1 MASVSHELQPG
12 IFLVR
17 EVPTSSLQV
26 FQVLN
31 KKANILRMTINIA
44 GSEGTKI
51 EGVEGDSVTVDIPP
65 MDNHLLAKL
74 IVTPTARVRHK
85 FSFTLHDPPTDSVVG
100 RELQG
105 LEQNLVLWA
114 KASQHAL
121 QSRDINTCPE
131 VVFRETPCQ
140 HFVDPYFVPGPR
152 SVTHGEER
160 RMVHWRRPSEFFKG
174 EYKVFLDSIEPND
187 IKQGLLGDCW
197 LMCALAS
204 LAERPQLV
212 KRLFVTT
219 QVTPYG
225 IYRIRLCKNGE
236 WQTVSVDDY
245 FPCAPFDTPIFS
257 RSHGNELWVLLV
269 EKAYAKL
276 HGNYLL
282 LKGGWA
288 REGMLDLTGCPTLGY
303 DFQSEE
309 VKELVEEDLLWPL
322 LRQFDQEAA
331 LISAST
337 PGEDRWSESRGQ
349 DRKGGLIGG
358 HAYSVIQVREAYSQ
372 RLLNIRNPWGN
383 FEWDGAWSD
392 KSPLWTDRM
401 KSALK
406 PVLEE
411 NDGTFWMNYEDF
423 LKNFQSVTVCLVKPF
438 FEARCKG
445 VFERISEESRF
456 YTYSRSY
463 SVLTTTERARVYI
476 GIHQEDERILGVV
489 SKRPNLDL
497 GLMILEQT
505 PAGLRYFKRKER
517 TNDRQIEL
525 EIELRPD
532 RRYLLLPCSSGCR
545 MQQGKEGPMESLT
558 AENFLYRSTLLD
570 IFHKATYEM
579 TGYMSYAELRDLLQE
594 TGLDFDEN
602 RYQLCLQAYSS
613 TPQGLTRE
621 GFVEMMIAQTA
632 EAGEERVRRWLQ
644 GWGYGKDLFSSKSR
658 TYVISVHCEKDCVE
672 LKTEQLG
679 TRELD
684 HKASLI
690 ELQQFGQV
698 KTTVRNVEIYQMQDK
713 GSMAYTYGAH
723 NANTAGVRV
732 TIDCTGSEGVLF
744 STGKPQVTVSIA
756 PGAWEILLTVLPDAN
771 APRCS
776 IRSAYSV
783 STS

>member
-1 MASVSHELQPG
+1 MASVSHELHPG

-17 EVPTSSLQV
+17 EVPTASSQV

-44 GSEGTKI
+44 GSEGARI

-65 MDNHLLAKL
+65 MDNKLLAKL
-74 IVTPTARVRHK
+74 IVTATARVRHK
-85 FSFTLHDPPTDSVVG
+85 FSFTLHDPPSDSVVG
-100 RELQG
+100 RELKSV
-105 LEQNLVLWA
+105 ERNLAEWA
-114 KASQHAL
+114 KSSQQTL
-121 QSRDINTCPE
+121 QSRDVSTCPD
-131 VVFRETPCQ
+131 VVFRETVCQ
-140 HFVDPYFVPGPR
+140 HFVDPYFVPGPG

-212 KRLFVTT
+212 KRLFVTSE
-219 QVTPYG
+219 VTPYG

-236 WQTVSVDDY
+236 WQTVSIDDY

-276 HGNYLL
+276 HGNYML

-309 VKELVEEDLLWPL
+309 VKEMVEEDLLWPL

-358 HAYSVIQVREAYSQ
+358 HAYSVIQIREAFSQ

-406 PVLEE
+406 PVLDE

-423 LKNFQSVTVCLVKPF
+423 LKNFQSVTICLVKPF
-438 FEARCKG
+438 YEARTKG
-445 VFERISEESRF
+445 VFERVYEGDCF
-456 YTYSRSY
+456 YTFSRTY
-463 SVLTTTERARVYI
+463 SVLTTKERARVYI
-476 GIHQEDERILGVV
+476 AIHQEDERVLGVL

-505 PAGLRYFKRKER
+505 PAGLRYCKRKER

-525 EIELRPD
+525 EIELHPD

-545 MQQGKEGPMESLT
+545 MQQSKESASEPLT
-558 AENFLYRSTLLD
+558 GDNFLYRSTLLD
-570 IFHKATYEM
+570 IFHKATFEM
-579 TGYMSYAELRDLLQE
+579 TGYMSYAELRDLLLE
-594 TGLDFDEN
+594 TGLQFGEN
-602 RYQLCLQAYSS
+602 AYQQCLQAYSS

-621 GFVEMMIAQTA
+621 GFVELMLAQTQEKG
-632 EAGEERVRRWLQ
+632 EAVVRAWLER
-644 GWGYGKDLFSSKSR
+644 WGYGKDLFSSKSR
-658 TYVISVHCEKDCVE
+658 AYVLSVHCEKDCVE
-672 LKTEQLG
+672 LRADRLQD
-679 TRELD
+679 RDLD

-690 ELQQFGQV
+690 ELQQFGQT
-698 KTTVRNVEIYQMQDK
+698 KTTIRNVEIFQMQDK
-713 GSMAYTYGAH
+713 AAMAYTYGAH
-723 NANTAGVRV
+723 NTSAATVRV
-732 TIDCTGSEGVLF
+732 TIDCSGSEGVLF
-744 STGKPQVTVSIA
+744 STGKPQVAKTIE
-756 PGAWEILLTVLPDAN
+756 PGAWEILLTCLPDAN

-776 IRSAYSV
+776 IRSTYSV
-783 STS
+783 SNR